1 MESHHSSRP
10 SRLEKQEEFEIEEE
24 GSFMLSPVT
33 IQIED
38 RGGNQGEDDQED
50 KDTEQMY
57 ALSEDDDGL
66 GASGKSSCDLS
77 PDTMDRLHEI
87 RPERR
92 KVRIFLL
99 LLLSSSSLANK
110 TCFNTVA
117 CTHFHLRVSLLVN

>member
-24 GSFMLSPVT
+24 GFMLSPVT

-50 KDTEQMY
+50 KDTESMY
-57 ALSEDDDGL
+57 LFSEDDDGL
-66 GASGKSSCDLS
+66 GASGKSSSELS
-77 PDTMDRLHEI
+77 PDTMDRLQEI

-92 KVRIFLL
+92 KVSKLF
-99 LLLSSSSLANK
+99 
-110 TCFNTVA
+110 
-117 CTHFHLRVSLLVN
+117 